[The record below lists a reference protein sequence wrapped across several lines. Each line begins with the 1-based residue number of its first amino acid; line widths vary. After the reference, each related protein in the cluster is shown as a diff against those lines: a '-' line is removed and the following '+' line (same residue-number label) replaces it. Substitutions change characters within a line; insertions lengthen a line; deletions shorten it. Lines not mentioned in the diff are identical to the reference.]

1 MLKFLLIL
9 AIFIYVVY
17 KASNFITKIFFPL
30 AQAKRMQEEFARKN
44 GFGPKHRREQRQN
57 YQRTQSSDGSIHVD
71 YVPTE
76 EKKERSTQD
85 FKGGEYVDYE
95 DVK

>member
-30 AQAKRMQEEFARKN
+30 AHAKRMQEEYARKN
-44 GFGPKHRREQRQN
+44 SFGPKHRREQQQRQA
-57 YQRTQSSDGSIHVD
+57 RRSPDGSINVD
-71 YVPTE
+71 YIPSE

-95 DVK
+95 EIK